1 MVDDE
6 FEGTE
11 DFGNEEEHHEESN
24 DEIVRVRLPRD
35 REVLGI
41 VEQRLGASKMRV
53 RCMDGKLRICSIPG
67 SKKKNLWIR
76 EGDTVLVNPWVLS
89 KDTKGDVIYK
99 YKLNQAQVLK
109 KRGLLQDVKGSN
121 EF

>member
-1 MVDDE
+1 MVDEE

-11 DFGNEEEHHEESN
+11 DFGNEEEHHEEGT
-24 DEIVRVRLPRD
+24 DEVVRVRLPRD

-76 EGDTVLVNPWVLS
+76 EGDTVLVNPWELS

-99 YKLNQAQVLK
+99 YKPNQALVLK
-109 KRGLLQDVKGSN
+109 KRGLLKDIKDSDG
-121 EF
+121 F